1 MPWDDKSK
9 GSGPWGAGG
18 SGSGGPSGSGGGEGG
33 SPWNRPGGGK
43 DSGQGGGNKG
53 GGSKDSPDLEE
64 QMRRM
69 QERFRQRRGGG
80 GGGGRRRSGGAQMP
94 NLGPLGFMVIGGVV
108 LLSWLSTG
116 IVIVD
121 PTQQAA
127 VFRFG
132 KWQTN
137 FGPGL
142 HFHLPAPIE
151 SHTLIPVE
159 RRIETRIGGTQEE
172 SLMLTQDENIVDIQF
187 SVFWKVDTANPENF
201 LLNVRDP
208 ALTVEQVAES
218 VMREVVGKTSLQNI
232 ITTERD
238 TVQQA
243 VSVQTQALLNEY
255 NAGVEILS
263 IQIDK
268 SDPPQQVI
276 EAFNDVN
283 VAEQDA
289 ETRTNQATQFAN
301 EIVPQARGTA
311 QRLLQE
317 AEAYRDR
324 VIADAGGEASRFDQI
339 YEEYRKAPRV
349 TRERMYLETMER
361 VLGRTDKMILDQD
374 SGAVPYLPLERT
386 RRPATPTTT
395 GDQ

>member
-1 MPWDDKSK
+1 MPWEENNK
-9 GSGPWGAGG
+9 GSGPWGGG
-18 SGSGGPSGSGGGEGG
+18 GGGKGSGGGEGG
-33 SPWNRPGGGK
+33 SPWNRPGSGG
-43 DSGQGGGNKG
+43 SG
-53 GGSKDSPDLEE
+53 GGSGGGGGKKDESPDLEE

-69 QERFRQRRGGG
+69 QDRFRQRRGGG
-80 GGGGRRRSGGAQMP
+80 GGGGRRKGGGGAQMP
-94 NLGPLGFMVIGGVV
+94 NLGPLGLLVIGGVV
-108 LLSWLSTG
+108 VLSWLSTS

-159 RRIETRIGGTQEE
+159 RRIETRLGGTAEE

-208 ALTVEQVAES
+208 TLTVEQVAES
-218 VMREVVGKTSLQNI
+218 VMREVVGKTRLQNI

-243 VSVQTQALLNEY
+243 VAAQTQALLNEY
-255 NAGVEILS
+255 RTGVEILS
-263 IQIDK
+263 VQIDK

-289 ETRTNQATQFAN
+289 ETKTNQATQFAN

-386 RRPATPTTT
+386 RRQATPPNT

>member
-1 MPWDDKSK
+1 
-9 GSGPWGAGG
+9 
-18 SGSGGPSGSGGGEGG
+18 
-33 SPWNRPGGGK
+33 
-43 DSGQGGGNKG
+43 
-53 GGSKDSPDLEE
+53 
-64 QMRRM
+64 
-69 QERFRQRRGGG
+69 G
-80 GGGGRRRSGGAQMP
+80 GGGGRRKGGGGQLP
-94 NLGPLGFMVIGGVV
+94 SLGPLGFMVVIGVV
-108 LLSWLSTG
+108 LLSWLSTS

-142 HFHLPAPIE
+142 HFHLPAPLE
-151 SHTLIPVE
+151 SHMLLPVE
-159 RRIETRIGGTQEE
+159 RRIETRIGATQEE

-187 SVFWKVDTANPENF
+187 SVFWKIDTANPENF
-201 LLNVRDP
+201 ILNVRAPENAVD
-208 ALTVEQVAES
+208 QVAES
-218 VMREVVGKTSLQNI
+218 VMREVVGKTRLQDI

-243 VSVQTQALLNEY
+243 VAAQMQALLNEY
-255 NAGVEILS
+255 RAGVEVLS
-263 IQIDK
+263 VQIDK

-289 ETRTNQATQFAN
+289 ETRTNQAAQFAN
-301 EIVPQARGTA
+301 EVVPQARGTA

-339 YEEYRKAPRV
+339 YEEYRKSPRV

-386 RRPATPTTT
+386 RRPATSTG

>member
-1 MPWDDKSK
+1 MPWEENNK
-9 GSGPWGAGG
+9 
-18 SGSGGPSGSGGGEGG
+18 GSGGPWGGGGKGSGGGEGG
-33 SPWNRPGGGK
+33 SPWNRPGGGG
-43 DSGQGGGNKG
+43 SG
-53 GGSKDSPDLEE
+53 GGSGGGGGGKKDESPDLEE

-69 QERFRQRRGGG
+69 QDRFRQRRGGG
-80 GGGGRRRSGGAQMP
+80 GGGGRRKGGGGGAQMP
-94 NLGPLGFMVIGGVV
+94 NLGPLGAAVIGGVV
-108 LLSWLSTG
+108 LLSWLSTS

-142 HFHLPAPIE
+142 HFHLPAPLE

-159 RRIETRIGGTQEE
+159 RRIETRLGGTAEE

-218 VMREVVGKTSLQNI
+218 VMREVVGKTRLQNI

-238 TVQQA
+238 TVQTA
-243 VSVQTQALLNEY
+243 VAAQTQALLNEY
-255 NAGVEILS
+255 RTGVEILS
-263 IQIDK
+263 VQIDK

-289 ETRTNQATQFAN
+289 ETKTNQAAQFAN

-386 RRPATPTTT
+386 RRAPTPANT

>member
-1 MPWDDKSK
+1 LPWDDKTK
-9 GSGPWGAGG
+9 GSGPWGGG
-18 SGSGGPSGSGGGEGG
+18 GGDGKGSGGGEGG
-33 SPWNRPGGGK
+33 SPWNRPSGGGDK
-43 DSGQGGGNKG
+43 GGGGNKE
-53 GGSKDSPDLEE
+53 SPDLEE

-69 QERFRQRRGGG
+69 QERFRQRRGGNG
-80 GGGGRRRSGGAQMP
+80 GGGGRRKGTGGAQMP
-94 NLGPLGFMVIGGVV
+94 NFGPLGLMVVGGVV

-151 SHTLIPVE
+151 SHTLLNV
-159 RRIETRIGGTQEE
+159 ETRNEKRIGSNQEE

-187 SVFWKVDTANPENF
+187 SVFWKIDTANPENF

-208 ALTVEQVAES
+208 ELSVEQVAES

-243 VSVQTQALLNEY
+243 VAEQTQALLDEY
-255 NAGVEILS
+255 RAGVEILS
-263 IQIDK
+263 ISIGK

-289 ETRTNQATQFAN
+289 ETRTNQAAQFAN

-339 YEEYRKAPRV
+339 YEQYRKAPRV

-361 VLGRTDKMILDQD
+361 VLGRTDKMILDQN

-386 RRPATPTTT
+386 RRPATTPNN

>member
-1 MPWDDKSK
+1 MPWEENNK
-9 GSGPWGAGG
+9 GSGPWGGG
-18 SGSGGPSGSGGGEGG
+18 GGGKGSGGGEGG
-33 SPWNRPGGGK
+33 SPWNRPGSGG
-43 DSGQGGGNKG
+43 SG
-53 GGSKDSPDLEE
+53 GGSGGGGGKKDESPDLEE

-69 QERFRQRRGGG
+69 QDRFRQRRGGG
-80 GGGGRRRSGGAQMP
+80 GGGGRRKGGGAQMP
-94 NLGPLGFMVIGGVV
+94 NLGPLGLLVIGGVV
-108 LLSWLSTG
+108 VLSWLSTS

-159 RRIETRIGGTQEE
+159 RRIETRLGGTAEE

-208 ALTVEQVAES
+208 TLTVEQVAES
-218 VMREVVGKTSLQNI
+218 VMREVVGKTRLQNI

-243 VSVQTQALLNEY
+243 VAAQTQALLNEY
-255 NAGVEILS
+255 RTGVEILS
-263 IQIDK
+263 VQIDK

-289 ETRTNQATQFAN
+289 ETKTNQATQFAN

-386 RRPATPTTT
+386 RRQATPPNT